1 MVTCPDC
8 GVALAPFLNPDGS
21 VPPGPHTCPHMIF
34 VIVEGG
40 PSPGAVDDARPLVI
54 DRVPA
59 LGRNHANRPI
69 AESTVSASFGALA
82 PILAVYRHLWT
93 APPRL
98 DLIEA
103 IAAMLRLE
111 PEIVV
116 IRPHDDAS
124 DVGIAV
130 FAGRP
135 ERTGPTIRTALRAL
149 DDGFR
154 ELARRTTRK

>member
-1 MVTCPDC
+1 M
-8 GVALAPFLNPDGS
+8 ALAPFLNLDGS
-21 VPPGPHTCPHMIF
+21 VPPGPHTCTHMIF

-40 PSPGAVDDARPLVI
+40 PSPGAVADARPLVI
-54 DRVPA
+54 DRVPVLA
-59 LGRNHANRPI
+59 RNHANRPV
-69 AESTVSASFGALA
+69 ADSTVRASFGALS
-82 PILAVYRHLWT
+82 PILSVYRHLWT

-111 PEIVV
+111 QEIVV
-116 IRPHDDAS
+116 VRPHDDAS

-135 ERTGPTIRTALRAL
+135 ERTGPTIRTALRAI

-154 ELARRTTRK
+154 ELARLIARK

>member
-1 MVTCPDC
+1 
-8 GVALAPFLNPDGS
+8 
-21 VPPGPHTCPHMIF
+21 MIF
-34 VIVEGG
+34 VIIEGG
-40 PSPGAVDDARPLVI
+40 PSPGVVEDARPLVI

-69 AESTVSASFGALA
+69 AERTVSASFGALS

-111 PEIVV
+111 QEIVV
-116 IRPHDDAS
+116 VRPHDDAS

-130 FAGRP
+130 FAARH
-135 ERTGPTIRTALRAL
+135 ERTGPTIRTALRAI

-154 ELARRTTRK
+154 ELARLTARK

>member
-1 MVTCPDC
+1 M
-8 GVALAPFLNPDGS
+8 
-21 VPPGPHTCPHMIF
+21 
-34 VIVEGG
+34 
-40 PSPGAVDDARPLVI
+40 
-54 DRVPA
+54 
-59 LGRNHANRPI
+59 
-69 AESTVSASFGALA
+69 SASFGALA
-82 PILAVYRHLWT
+82 PVLAVYRHLWN

-111 PEIVV
+111 QEIVV

-135 ERTGPTIRTALRAL
+135 ERTGPTIRTALRAV

-154 ELARRTTRK
+154 ELARLTARK